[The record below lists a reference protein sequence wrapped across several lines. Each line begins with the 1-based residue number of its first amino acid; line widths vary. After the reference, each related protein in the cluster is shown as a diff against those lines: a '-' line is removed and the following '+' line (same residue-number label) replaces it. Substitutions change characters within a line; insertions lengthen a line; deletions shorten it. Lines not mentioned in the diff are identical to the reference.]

1 MGTYLIKSF
10 EVTEKDLAELF
21 MAMHP
26 DRDAVLTS
34 ELMHWAKSFFK
45 TDLVLVHEAEL
56 VY

>member
-10 EVTEKDLAELF
+10 EVTEEDLFNIYL
-21 MAMHP
+21 AMNP
-26 DRDAVLTS
+26 GENAVLTS